1 MQPGLPR
8 LRGVTGETL
17 FSEWVLSVFD
27 IEWNVSHGL
36 LIYGL
41 SHVELKTKK
50 LREEDLYFTVFSLS

>member
-27 IEWNVSHGL
+27 IEWNVSRGL

-41 SHVELKTKK
+41 SHVEVSFLSHF
-50 LREEDLYFTVFSLS
+50 LEVF